1 MTNVQ
6 SIATLDEARKFI
18 QTLIKTEVR
27 CCKCNKLLAK
37 YNKNGLIAGE
47 IKCGRCG
54 YIETF

>member
-6 SIATLDEARKFI
+6 SIATLEEARKFI